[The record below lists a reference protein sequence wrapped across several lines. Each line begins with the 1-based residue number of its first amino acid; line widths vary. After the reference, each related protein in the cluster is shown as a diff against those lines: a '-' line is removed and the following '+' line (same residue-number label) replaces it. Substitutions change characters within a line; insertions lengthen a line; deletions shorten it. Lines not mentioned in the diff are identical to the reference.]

1 MAGRF
6 LLLSES
12 LLLGPVAALSCGRSG
27 APVNR
32 ASLQGT
38 PAVLWF
44 WAPSRPFC
52 NAEDRGVSQ
61 VAVAHP
67 INDPLL
73 VMPQQ
78 ELSDRVV
85 PLPA

>member
-12 LLLGPVAALSCGRSG
+12 LLPGT
-27 APVNR
+27 R
-32 ASLQGT
+32 A
-38 PAVLWF
+38 VMWF

-67 INDPLL
+67 INKPLR

-85 PLPA
+85 PLLAA